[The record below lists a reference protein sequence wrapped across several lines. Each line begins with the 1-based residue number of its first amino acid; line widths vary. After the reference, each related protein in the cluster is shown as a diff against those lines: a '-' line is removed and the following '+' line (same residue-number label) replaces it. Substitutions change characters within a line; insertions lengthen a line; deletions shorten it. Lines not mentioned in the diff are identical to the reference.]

1 MAERTLSFPATFE
14 AYADA
19 AEELRS
25 MLDERALDERTRYRV
40 ELVFEELVTNV
51 IRHSSSRHVSPSIE
65 ARVAFEIDHIV
76 LTLEDDG
83 RPFDPRQ
90 YEIAALPKSLEEA
103 SIGGLGIMLVRNAC
117 DQIEYERTRE
127 ERNHL
132 TVKIA
137 A

>member
-1 MAERTLSFPATFE
+1 MAERTLCFPATFE
-14 AYADA
+14 AYARA

-25 MLDERALDERTRYRV
+25 TLDEHALDERTRYRI

-51 IRHSSSRHVSPSIE
+51 IRHSSSHHLNPSIE
-65 ARVAFEIDHIV
+65 ARVTFEHDCIV

-90 YEIAALPKSLEEA
+90 YEIAAPPKSLEEA
-103 SIGGLGIMLVRNAC
+103 SVGGLGIMLVRKAC

-127 ERNHL
+127 HRNHL
-132 TVKIA
+132 MVRIA